1 MPKYDELGR
10 LDEEEKEYL
19 NKIVSRSDLTDRLS
33 IPAPSKDQQEKDIHN
48 FEVMKGQIM
57 SGNDSKEM
65 VRKFKL
71 LIRKLSKQQLLP
83 KSDVEDLLDLLGDLG
98 Y

>member
-1 MPKYDELGR
+1 LGK

-19 NKIVSRSDLTDRLS
+19 HKIVSRSNMMDKLS
-33 IPAPSKDQQEKDIHN
+33 IPAPSKDQQEKDIHQ
-48 FEVMKGQIM
+48 FEIMKGQIM

-71 LIRKLSKQQLLP
+71 LTRKLSKQGLLP
-83 KSDVEDLLDLLGDLG
+83 KADVEDINDVLTDLG